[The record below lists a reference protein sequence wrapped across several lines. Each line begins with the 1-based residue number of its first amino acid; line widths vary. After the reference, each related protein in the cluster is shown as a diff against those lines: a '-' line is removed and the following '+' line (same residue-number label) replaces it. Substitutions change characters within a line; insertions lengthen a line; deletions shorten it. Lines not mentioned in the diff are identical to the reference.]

1 MHPGKHSYFGRT
13 CGIKAKGTLG
23 TSLFIWTSLFI
34 LKAGQTA
41 VTVVL
46 HEYKKVQW

>member
-13 CGIKAKGTLG
+13 CGIKAKGTLE
-23 TSLFIWTSLFI
+23 TSLFI
-34 LKAGQTA
+34 LKAVQTA

-46 HEYKKVQW
+46 HKYKKVEW